1 MKPIFDG
8 STRPMLYP
16 MLDSR
21 CGCKHTHTLVH
32 RCIVSKADMKIKI
45 EWEDCFFFS
54 FPACTMGL
62 ISPFY
67 WSPWSLPCAA
77 TCLSFF
83 LCCFLT
89 PWQTSLSFS
98 QPTGDF
104 ALSPAFFL
112 FRSFSLK
119 PQESL
124 LYLPTYSPFHLPS
137 MLPAL
142 LPCALFTFCSLLW
155 PCFNQAYFA
164 AEGPQGHWRFGWVE
178 SQRQKQGG

>member
-1 MKPIFDG
+1 
-8 STRPMLYP
+8 MLYP

-45 EWEDCFFFS
+45 EWEDCFFSLSLHAQWVLYHLFIGLLGLCLVLRPAFPSFS
-54 FPACTMGL
+54 AV
-62 ISPFY
+62 
-67 WSPWSLPCAA
+67 
-77 TCLSFF
+77 
-83 LCCFLT
+83 FLT

-142 LPCALFTFCSLLW
+142 LPCALFTFRSLLW

>member
-8 STRPMLYP
+8 STRPILYP

-21 CGCKHTHTLVH
+21 CGCKHTHT
-32 RCIVSKADMKIKI
+32 CTQMYSQQG
-45 EWEDCFFFS
+45 WYEDKDRMRRLFFFS

-142 LPCALFTFCSLLW
+142 LPCALFTFRSLLW

>member
-21 CGCKHTHTLVH
+21 CGCKHTLVH
-32 RCIVSKADMKIKI
+32 RCIVSKADMKIKT
-45 EWEDCFFFS
+45 EWEECFFL
-54 FPACTMGL
+54 FPCLHNGSYFTFLLVSLVSASCCDL
-62 ISPFY
+62 PFLL
-67 WSPWSLPCAA
+67 SL
-77 TCLSFF
+77 F
-83 LCCFLT
+83 FLT
-89 PWQTSLSFS
+89 PWLTSLSFS
-98 QPTGDF
+98 QPMGNF

-124 LYLPTYSPFHLPS
+124 LYLLTYSPFHLPS
-137 MLPAL
+137 LLPAL
-142 LPCALFTFCSLLW
+142 LPCALFTFRSLLW

-164 AEGPQGHWRFGWVE
+164 AEGPQGHWGFGWVK
-178 SQRQKQGG
+178 SQRQKQVG